1 MSTIQLPRAFPIL
14 GYETNRYFLLD
25 LDKRTSLEEVK
36 KIAFE
41 IGKKYGLGN
50 CLIVHSSG
58 AKQMTLDLKPLQNYN
73 LIYGKKVP
81 FKYQQWVL
89 KQLRDSGILRDIRY
103 VEFREREG
111 TSTLRVSPKSEH
123 KSCGK
128 VVAYVRITGENE
140 GIKEYLKLSWVGR
153 KVEKF
158 LAEEFAHES
167 WEEIALLKL
176 H

>member
-1 MSTIQLPRAFPIL
+1 MI
-14 GYETNRYFLLD
+14 
-25 LDKRTSLEEVK
+25 SLEEVK
-36 KIAFE
+36 KIALE
-41 IGKKYGLGN
+41 IGKKYSLGN
-50 CLIVHSSG
+50 CLIVHSSD
-58 AKQMTLDLKPLQNYN
+58 AKQMMLDLKPLQNYN

-89 KQLRDSGILRDIRY
+89 KQLRDSGIIRDVRY
-103 VEFREREG
+103 VEFREKEG
-111 TSTLRVSPKSEH
+111 SSTLRVSPKSQH
-123 KSCGK
+123 KGCGK

-140 GIKEYLKLSWVGR
+140 GIKEYLKFAWVGR

-176 H
+176 C

>member
-1 MSTIQLPRAFPIL
+1 
-14 GYETNRYFLLD
+14 LD
-25 LDKRTSLEEVK
+25 LDKRTGLEEVK
-36 KIAFE
+36 KIAFK
-41 IGKKYGLGN
+41 IGKKYSLGN
-50 CLIVHSSG
+50 CLIVHSSD

-81 FKYQQWVL
+81 LEYQQCVL
-89 KQLRDSGILRDIRY
+89 RELRDSGILRDIRY
-103 VEFREREG
+103 VEFREKEG
-111 TSTLRVSPKSEH
+111 SSTLRVSPKSQH
-123 KSCGK
+123 KGCGK

-140 GIKEYLKLSWVGR
+140 GIKEYLKLAWVGR